1 MVCVYVED
9 GVVESK
15 DICIMEEAWR
25 CRQSRLVVH
34 AAQPGQSP
42 SPSPTDKSQVALS
55 LQSLSLLGGPQAAR
69 AQSAP
74 SCFRVSYFAT
84 AIRDPSTLRR
94 SSTLSTLSTNTT
106 SHIHSW
112 SRDTFPRPI
121 ESRPATHAFPQ
132 WEFSHHTSLLASSTR
147 PQTQQRA

>member
-1 MVCVYVED
+1 MCVYVED

-84 AIRDPSTLRR
+84 AIREASTLRR
-94 SSTLSTLSTNTT
+94 SNTSSTNTT
-106 SHIHSW
+106 SPIHSW
-112 SRDTFPRPI
+112 SRDTFLRPI
-121 ESRPATHAFPQ
+121 ESRPATHVCFQLGFLTPHFTARIQ
-132 WEFSHHTSLLASSTR
+132 HR